1 MALIAGPEG
10 TESAEKIILQA
21 PEYLKIRS
29 PLIME
34 IGIGQT
40 EALKKIIQ
48 GTGQYGPIEVLKD
61 LAGIERVLMVHRKS
75 HLTKK
80 TRSSRR
86 RTYSLNLFLCAL
98 VPLW

>member
-1 MALIAGPEG
+1 VIATNPPYVKTGDLMSLQPEVRDFEPGMALIAGPDG

-21 PEYLKIRS
+21 PDYLRKRG
-29 PLIME
+29 PLVME

-61 LAGIERVLMVHRKS
+61 LAGIERVLMVRRK
-75 HLTKK
+75 
-80 TRSSRR
+80 
-86 RTYSLNLFLCAL
+86 
-98 VPLW
+98 